1 MQGDDQERFEDYL
14 ELEQFI
20 EELQA
25 GHAAHPP
32 AELTPEKANIY
43 RMAALFRSASPDA
56 AEPRPEFAAELHA
69 RLTEEIQQQKQEKPR
84 RFSFLRK
91 KQEQTGSQGASGARG
106 AGGTGKT
113 SRDNGRRHISR
124 RAVLA
129 SGAAAAASLVA
140 GAGIMHEVDQATAT
154 PQGTATGK
162 TWKEPLI
169 SADQPT
175 TWHYVTTLAEL
186 GDKVVR
192 FATDAIVGYV
202 TFDDTKGDPDDSSVI
217 AMSAACTH
225 MGCLVQWQASDQK
238 FVCPCHGGLFTEYG
252 KPDPQSPLRYLTAL
266 PRLKTKVE
274 NGKIYVEVPGSGGA
288 PSPSTS
294 TPESWEK

>member
-25 GHAAHPP
+25 GHTAHPP
-32 AELTPEKANIY
+32 TELTPEKANIY

-69 RLTEEIQQQKQEKPR
+69 RLEDEIQQLQEQQEKPK

-91 KQEQTGSQGASGARG
+91 KQEQQESQRARRTGATGSGNGTRHVSRRSLL
-106 AGGTGKT
+106 AGGA
-113 SRDNGRRHISR
+113 
-124 RAVLA
+124 AV
-129 SGAAAAASLVA
+129 AASLVA
-140 GAGIMHEVDQATAT
+140 GAGIMHEVDQAATT
-154 PQGTATGK
+154 PQATTGTGTPWPGQ
-162 TWKEPLI
+162 LI
-169 SADQPT
+169 AAGQPT
-175 TWHYVTTLAEL
+175 TWHFVTTLTEL

-192 FATDAIVGYV
+192 FATDTIVGYV
-202 TFDDTKGDPDDSSVI
+202 TLDDTQDDADKGKVV

-225 MGCLVQWQASDQK
+225 MGCIVQWQASEQK

-252 KPDPQSPLRYLTAL
+252 KPDPKSPLRYLSAL
-266 PRLKTKVE
+266 PRLNTKVE
-274 NGKIYVEVPGSGGA
+274 NGNIYVEVPGGGA
-288 PSPSTS
+288 SPARG
-294 TPESWEK
+294 